1 MARDPYQNIEDD
13 EEVYTRTKHY
23 QDFLDGKQWLEVV
36 QDLPTYKDNP
46 EKMMAALE
54 LQVRKYLDRKGRKTG
69 EPIIKDLKKAY
80 DYLGWMIQ
88 LAETGR
94 IVIR

>member
-1 MARDPYQNIEDD
+1 MAKDPYQNIEDD
-13 EEVYTRTKHY
+13 EEVYSRTKHY
-23 QDFLDGKQWLEVV
+23 HDFMDGRQWLEVM
-36 QDLPTYKDNP
+36 QDHPTYKGNP
-46 EKMMAALE
+46 EKFMGALE

-69 EPIIKDLKKAY
+69 EPVVKDLKKAY

-94 IVIR
+94 INIK